1 MNVSLDAPPPRGR
14 CDTGISAAVESGD
27 NNNTEAR

>member
-1 MNVSLDAPPPRGR
+1 MNVSLNAPPPRGR
-14 CDTGISAAVESGD
+14 RETRIPAAGLRGD